1 LAERLRLAFAI
12 ETSQSMNSLKVIAV
26 IPARYH
32 STRFPGKPLTL
43 ISGKPLLQWVWEAA
57 KKAKSIQR
65 VIIATDDTRIAE
77 VAEKFGA
84 EVKMTK
90 TDHPSGTDRIA
101 EAAQGVEADWILN
114 IQGDE
119 PLIKGIFLDRWIS
132 GLNPSFGMAT
142 VATPLPKV
150 SDLQRSDVVKVSFD
164 THGLALGFLRKVS
177 MEKAHEWT
185 HQHVGLY
192 AYTPTTLQ
200 KFVSLPPSPGEKSER
215 LEQLRALENGI
226 AIQVLAL
233 TFISV
238 GVDTPGDVTRAE
250 RALAERARAVSK

>member
-1 LAERLRLAFAI
+1 
-12 ETSQSMNSLKVIAV
+12 MNSPKVIAV

-32 STRFPGKPLTL
+32 STRFPGKPLAL
-43 ISGKPLLQWVWEAA
+43 ISEKPLLQWVWEAT
-57 KKAKSIQR
+57 KKAKSIER
-65 VIIATDDTRIAE
+65 VIIATDDARISEA
-77 VAEKFGA
+77 AAKFGA
-84 EVKMTK
+84 EVKMTRS
-90 TDHPSGTDRIA
+90 DHPSGTDRIA
-101 EAAQGVEADWILN
+101 EVTQGIESDWILN

-119 PLIKGIFLDRWIS
+119 PLIEGTFLERWIS

-142 VATPLPKV
+142 VATPLHEA
-150 SDLQRSDVVKVSFD
+150 SFD
-164 THGLALGFLRKVS
+164 THGRALGFQRKVS

-200 KFVSLPPSPGEKSER
+200 TFVSLPPSAGEKSER

-226 AIQVLAL
+226 AIQVLTL
-233 TFISV
+233 TFVSV

-250 RALAERARAVSK
+250 RALAERSRTISK